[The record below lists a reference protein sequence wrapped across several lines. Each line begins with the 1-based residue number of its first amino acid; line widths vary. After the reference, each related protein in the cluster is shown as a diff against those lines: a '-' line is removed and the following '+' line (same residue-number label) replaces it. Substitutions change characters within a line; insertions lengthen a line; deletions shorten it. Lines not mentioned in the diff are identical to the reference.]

1 MNLENLTTVHSLASQ
16 YDVTITFFEVL
27 DELGLIEV
35 ITVNENHYIHHD
47 NIFKVE
53 KIIRIHKD
61 LELNLEGIDVV
72 LNLLDKIETLQQE
85 LIATKNSLRLHY

>member
-16 YDVTITFFEVL
+16 YEVAIAFFENL
-27 DELGLIEV
+27 GELGLIEV
-35 ITVNENHYIHHD
+35 IAIDETYYVHHD
-47 NIFKVE
+47 TIFKVE

-61 LELNLEGIDVV
+61 LDINLEGIDVV

-85 LIATKNSLRLHY
+85 LIAAQNSLRVHH